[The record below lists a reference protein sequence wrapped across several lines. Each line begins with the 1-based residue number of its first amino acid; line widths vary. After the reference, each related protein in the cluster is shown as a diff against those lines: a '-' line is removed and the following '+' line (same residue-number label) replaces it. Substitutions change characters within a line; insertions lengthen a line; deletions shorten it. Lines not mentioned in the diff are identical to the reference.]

1 MIAVGGANF
10 LRDINLSGIPLIIGF
25 ILLTSIIN
33 LFIGGAV
40 TKWVILAPIFAP
52 MFMSLNIPPE
62 VTLMAYRI
70 ADSSTN
76 IIAPLM
82 SFMPIILIMAQRYD
96 EESGL
101 GTIISTMFSYS
112 VAFLAF
118 WSILLIV
125 WLGFGIPLGP

>member
-1 MIAVGGANF
+1 
-10 LRDINLSGIPLIIGF
+10 
-25 ILLTSIIN
+25 
-33 LFIGGAV
+33 
-40 TKWVILAPIFAP
+40 
-52 MFMSLNIPPE
+52 
-62 VTLMAYRI
+62 MAYRI

-112 VAFLAF
+112 MAFLAF